1 MLRIWHSCT
10 KPVSLSVDR
19 VSGKIY
25 PFLYCFNTIVWMSRS
40 KVVYTLLFYNF
51 LEINKFSFNVHP
63 LVSTVRLSM
72 VLAMQ
77 VPRER
82 THAPCQLA
90 MTVNSF
96 AYFHCHHKQMRSC
109 IPTTSLSLDYCV
121 RSAPPVPNSGLI
133 LYMWSAIEIDTAL
146 VQGYRLNYHLGVRDK
161 SETE

>member
-19 VSGKIY
+19 LSGKIY

-51 LEINKFSFNVHP
+51 LETNKFSFNVHP

-82 THAPCQLA
+82 THAPCRASSQSTGYDSELICL
-90 MTVNSF
+90 F
-96 AYFHCHHKQMRSC
+96 
-109 IPTTSLSLDYCV
+109 SLSPQANEILHPYYLTLT
-121 RSAPPVPNSGLI
+121 GLLCQI
-133 LYMWSAIEIDTAL
+133 SPTSSKFRADSLHVKCYWDRHST
-146 VQGYRLNYHLGVRDK
+146 GTGV
-161 SETE
+161 